1 MPTFRAK
8 EAAEPG
14 AQPIQVLDK
23 YQHGNQQHRES
34 NKDGDL
40 AGAADRG
47 LGEQA
52 EAEQR
57 RPAAGGRPS
66 ACWRRRILVS
76 AGGDPLGHFFPAS
89 SSCCCFTS

>member
-1 MPTFRAK
+1 MPTFRAN

-14 AQPIQVLDK
+14 ARPIQVLDK

-47 LGEQA
+47 LGEEA

-57 RPAAGGRPS
+57 RPSRLKPSLSLLAPEDSGFGR
-66 ACWRRRILVS
+66 W
-76 AGGDPLGHFFPAS
+76 
-89 SSCCCFTS
+89 

>member
-1 MPTFRAK
+1 MPTFRAN

-14 AQPIQVLDK
+14 ARPIQVLDK
-23 YQHGNQQHRES
+23 YQHGNQQYRES

-47 LGEQA
+47 LGEEA

-57 RPAAGGRPS
+57 RPSRWRPS
-66 ACWRRRILVS
+66 LSLLAPEDSGFGRW
-76 AGGDPLGHFFPAS
+76 
-89 SSCCCFTS
+89 

>member
-1 MPTFRAK
+1 LDGAIVGFLADQRGLDG
-8 EAAEPG
+8 AELG
-14 AQPIQVLDK
+14 ERPIQVLDK
-23 YQHGNQQHRES
+23 CQHGNQQYRES

-57 RPAAGGRPS
+57 RPSRLKPSLSLLAPEDSGFGR
-66 ACWRRRILVS
+66 W
-76 AGGDPLGHFFPAS
+76 
-89 SSCCCFTS
+89 